1 MKVPVIYFIDESI
14 YEFLIKKKINIED
27 ELYIG
32 FFMFDGLKIYTKPQN
47 HKKIFIES
55 NFYKVIQK
63 KARECN
69 LYTGIV
75 VGEMIAF
82 RIRNGLL

>member
-1 MKVPVIYFIDESI
+1 MKVPVIYYIDESI
-14 YEFLIKKKINIED
+14 YEYLIRKNINIED

-32 FFMFDGLKIYTKPQN
+32 FFMFKEANILTEPKN

-69 LYTGIV
+69 LYSGIV
-75 VGEMIAF
+75 VGEMITY

>member
-1 MKVPVIYFIDESI
+1 MKVPVIYYIDEII
-14 YEFLIKKKINIED
+14 YEFLVKKKINIED

-32 FFMFDGLKIYTKPQN
+32 FFMFDELKILTEPKN

-63 KARECN
+63 QARERSI
-69 LYTGIV
+69 YTGLL
-75 VGEMIAF
+75 VGELITYRYRSGF
-82 RIRNGLL
+82 L